1 VNGLT
6 IFTGAAMTNSNIF
19 HSNTT
24 QMFVTAPRIP
34 TERMIEADERPV
46 RR

>member
-1 VNGLT
+1 MNGLT
-6 IFTGAAMTNSNIF
+6 IFTGAAMTNSNMF
-19 HSNTT
+19 YSNTT